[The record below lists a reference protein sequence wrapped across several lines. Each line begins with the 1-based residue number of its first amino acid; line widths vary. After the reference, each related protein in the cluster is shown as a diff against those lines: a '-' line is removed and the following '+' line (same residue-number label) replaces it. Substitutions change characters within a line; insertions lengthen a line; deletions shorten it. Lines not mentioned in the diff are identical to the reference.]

1 MKTKV
6 DWPNH
11 IVGFVMIVFS
21 ILLAFQLEKC
31 AENGKEARLV
41 QSHLQEIVTETE
53 FNRKQLGYVLDK
65 IAVDVEKLDTLL
77 RLITGEENAPKIN
90 SLIFELLDVRPPYIK
105 KNAYNSFTTSGD
117 IRFLNDFE
125 HKSA

>member
-1 MKTKV
+1 MKTKI

-31 AENGKEARLV
+31 AEDGKEARLV
-41 QSHLQEIVTETE
+41 RSHLQEIVAETE
-53 FNRKQLGYVLDK
+53 FNREQLGDVLDK

-77 RLITGEENAPKIN
+77 RLITAEENPPKIN
-90 SLIFELLDVRPPYIK
+90 SLIFELLDVRPPLHQKECLQLLY
-105 KNAYNSFTTSGD
+105 YLRGHSFSY
-117 IRFLNDFE
+117 
-125 HKSA
+125 